1 MTIDGDRD
9 IFLNNFQPDND
20 VKMTGN
26 RRFLALLFI
35 VTFISKFL
43 LLVNI
48 KNNDKNPKTNRR
60 NNGEKK

>member
-9 IFLNNFQPDND
+9 ILFNNFQPDND

-26 RRFLALLFI
+26 RRFQALLLFI

-43 LLVNI
+43 LLV
-48 KNNDKNPKTNRR
+48 KY
-60 NNGEKK
+60 KKQ